1 MLPIPEIPD
10 KEKAGVRQMFNDIA
24 PRYDLLN
31 NLLSFGTHRRWK
43 RKTIR
48 QFRDDD
54 IQSFLDVATGTADLA
69 ILASRLKPGKIMGV
83 DISPEMLANGRKKIK
98 KRKLD
103 TLIKLMIADS
113 EVLPFVDNTFDGVTA
128 GFGVRNFENLDKGL
142 SEMCRVLRPGGRAV
156 ILEFSIPENK
166 TLRRMYF
173 LYFLHVL
180 PFIGRL
186 VSRHGKAYRYL
197 PDTVSSFPSGRDF
210 LDVMEKA
217 GFVRTSYRPLSFG
230 IATMYT
236 GFKFQTSISES

>member
-31 NLLSFGTHRRWK
+31 NLLSFGTHRKWK

-166 TLRRMYF
+166 ALRRMYF

-210 LDVMEKA
+210 LDIMEKA
-217 GFVRTSYRPLSFG
+217 GFVRASYRPLSFG